1 MDKSV
6 ELVLKKGAG
15 VKDVDKAWMGKTGMK
30 IGPFGMLDFIGI
42 DTAMHIT
49 KIRAN
54 KNPLKYIGAAFFKK
68 IR

>member
-6 ELVLKKGAG
+6 ELMPKKVAG
-15 VKDVDKAWMGKTGMK
+15 IEDLDKAWMGNTGMK

-42 DTAMHIT
+42 DTAMHIR

-54 KNPLKYIGAAFFKK
+54 
-68 IR
+68 